1 MNGAPVARAVSLKD
15 TLPRAFGC
23 RAWGVSIA
31 REFSPTLSI
40 CRRAVRRGYIED
52 GNASAIAAL
61 TPFIL
66 VP

>member
-15 TLPRAFGC
+15 TLPCAFGC
-23 RAWGVSIA
+23 RASGMSIA
-31 REFSPTLSI
+31 RRFSPMLSI

-61 TPFIL
+61 TSFIL